1 MTEKYT
7 MEIIDGTDN
16 SLLLNNK
23 TNKTMDIL
31 DCLDELN
38 ELDKRC
44 SSLSEYADKID
55 DKVIAKNHR
64 IEYLE
69 KELNKV
75 KSLINYKISDIT
87 VSNEYG
93 DVHEDLTMFAQQV
106 LINLK
111 KDMGW

>member
-7 MEIIDGTDN
+7 MEVIYGADN

-44 SSLSEYADKID
+44 SLLAAYANKID
-55 DKVIAKNHR
+55 GKVIDKNNR

-69 KELNKV
+69 KTLDKI
-75 KSLINYKISDIT
+75 KYLLNYKISTIT
-87 VSNEYG
+87 VSDEYG
-93 DVHEDLTMFAQQV
+93 DVHEDLIMFAQQV

>member
-1 MTEKYT
+1 
-7 MEIIDGTDN
+7 MEVIDGTDN

-44 SSLSEYADKID
+44 SYLSEYADKID
-55 DKVIAKNHR
+55 SKVLDKNHR

-75 KSLINYKISDIT
+75 KYLLNYKISNIA
-87 VSNEYG
+87 VSDEYG

>member
-7 MEIIDGTDN
+7 MEVIDSTDN

-55 DKVIAKNHR
+55 
-64 IEYLE
+64 
-69 KELNKV
+69 
-75 KSLINYKISDIT
+75 SKI
-87 VSNEYG
+87 G
-93 DVHEDLTMFAQQV
+93 
-106 LINLK
+106 
-111 KDMGW
+111 